1 MMTVS
6 RGTKSSN
13 SKDGGGG
20 LITAQTAVLGLS
32 AFVTLHNY
40 LKLTVWPVFIYWA
53 LALALAQHKQL
64 YQLHGK

>member
-13 SKDGGGG
+13 SKDGGG

-40 LKLTVWPVFIYWA
+40 LKLTVWPVFIY
-53 LALALAQHKQL
+53 
-64 YQLHGK
+64 